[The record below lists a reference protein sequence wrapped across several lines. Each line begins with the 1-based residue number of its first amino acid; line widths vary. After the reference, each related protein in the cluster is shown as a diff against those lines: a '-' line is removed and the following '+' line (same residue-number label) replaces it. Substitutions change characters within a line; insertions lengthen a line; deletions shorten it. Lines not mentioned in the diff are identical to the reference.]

1 MPSLEAYSRD
11 LPYSYALGLFP
22 ASELMHKRPE
32 LARRLLVASRA
43 EDSEGLRA
51 LRALCAGKTPTARL
65 AAYQARRI
73 ALPPW
78 CLISL
83 RARSILKGATW
94 RCTIPA
100 TRGTWAPCCARRWA
114 WLRTLRCLAY

>member
-43 EDSEGLRA
+43 
-51 LRALCAGKTPTARL
+51 
-65 AAYQARRI
+65 
-73 ALPPW
+73 
-78 CLISL
+78 
-83 RARSILKGATW
+83 
-94 RCTIPA
+94 
-100 TRGTWAPCCARRWA
+100 
-114 WLRTLRCLAY
+114 

>member
-22 ASELMHKRPE
+22 ASELMRKRPE

-51 LRALCAGKTPTARL
+51 LRALCAAHHVRGK
-65 AAYQARRI
+65 RR
-73 ALPPW
+73 P
-78 CLISL
+78 
-83 RARSILKGATW
+83 RAQSHIRQGELLC
-94 RCTIPA
+94 R
-100 TRGTWAPCCARRWA
+100 RGV
-114 WLRTLRCLAY
+114 